1 MIFWIVFSL
10 NNLNFLHFIA
20 SKCNLQVKEDKH
32 KGIFIHNATEV
43 YVNTPEEMKKIMK
56 LGRDNRSV
64 ACTGM
69 NERSSRSH
77 SIFILSI

>member
-1 MIFWIVFSL
+1 
-10 NNLNFLHFIA
+10 
-20 SKCNLQVKEDKH
+20 
-32 KGIFIHNATEV
+32 
-43 YVNTPEEMKKIMK
+43 MK

-77 SIFILSI
+77 SIFILSIWQRNSKTESKKEGRLFFIDLAGSEKVSKTHV